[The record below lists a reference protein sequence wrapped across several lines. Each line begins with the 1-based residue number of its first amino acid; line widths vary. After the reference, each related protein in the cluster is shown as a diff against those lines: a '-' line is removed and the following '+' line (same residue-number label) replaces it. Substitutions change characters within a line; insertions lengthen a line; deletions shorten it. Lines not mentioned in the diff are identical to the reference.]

1 MSFIFPQST
10 VVCSFYFPSSFGLS
24 FPLYE
29 IPSAILFITSMKVAC
44 LLTKIQILIMIA
56 NYKRAVGPCPFKKWK
71 IQNNKWKNK
80 CFHLIF
86 SNHFIT
92 ADRNKR
98 HNNRKDG
105 KRRKGR
111 SSFMSVCFQRVSE
124 ESVESLHFCHP
135 CLVWV
140 RLSPPRKTFW
150 SPHLWHL
157 ELWPYLGI
165 GSSQM

>member
-1 MSFIFPQST
+1 M
-10 VVCSFYFPSSFGLS
+10 VCSFYFPSSFGLS

-29 IPSAILFITSMKVAC
+29 IPSAILFITSIKVAC
-44 LLTKIQILIMIA
+44 LPTKIQILIIIA
-56 NYKRAVGPCPFKKWK
+56 NDKGAVRLCPFKKGK

-86 SNHFIT
+86 SNHFIM
-92 ADRNKR
+92 ADRSKR
-98 HNNRKDG
+98 HDNRKNG

-111 SSFMSVCFQRVSE
+111 SSFMAVCFQRVSE

-140 RLSPPRKTFW
+140 RLSSPRKTC
-150 SPHLWHL
+150 
-157 ELWPYLGI
+157 
-165 GSSQM
+165 